1 MERSEKLARRAMDV
15 VRIVETT
22 PDVPQTLN
30 SEMLQADIQR
40 VQRVMRCPFTEFLRR
55 TAFFWF
61 RIYVREL
68 DLNKG
73 KDERVNIRI
82 PIPIPFVGTL
92 FRRQLSRR
100 QALKAITLARR
111 ETNGPK
117 LVEAY
122 LDSCMALEF
131 LRVEES
137 DLEKRKWELVVI
149 GLD

>member
-1 MERSEKLARRAMDV
+1 MEGSNKLARRAMDI
-15 VRIVETT
+15 VRIAETT

-30 SEMLQADIQR
+30 SEMLQADIRRIQR
-40 VQRVMRCPFTEFLRR
+40 MTRCPFTELLRR
-55 TAFFWF
+55 AAFFWF

-68 DLNKG
+68 DFNKG

-82 PIPIPFVGTL
+82 PILIPLVGTL

-100 QALKAITLARR
+100 QALKAMTLVRQ
-111 ETNGPK
+111 ETNSPK

-137 DLEKRKWELVVI
+137 NPEKGKWELVVI

>member
-1 MERSEKLARRAMDV
+1 MERLEKLVRRAADI
-15 VRIVETT
+15 VRIAETT
-22 PDVPQTLN
+22 PDVPRTLN
-30 SEMLQADIQR
+30 SEMLQADIRRIQK
-40 VQRVMRCPFTEFLRR
+40 VTRCPFTEFLRR

-68 DLNKG
+68 DFNSG

-82 PIPIPFVGTL
+82 PIPIPFVGAL

-100 QALKAITLARR
+100 QALKAITLVRQEA
-111 ETNGPK
+111 NGPK

-137 DLEKRKWELVVI
+137 DPERGRWELVVI

>member
-1 MERSEKLARRAMDV
+1 MDV
-15 VRIVETT
+15 VQIAETT

-68 DLNKG
+68 DFNKG
-73 KDERVNIRI
+73 KDEKVNIRI

>member
-122 LDSCMALEF
+122 LDSCMPLEF